1 MPANRAT
8 AAAPD
13 PGEPDFDAIHAAV
26 MATAQGRWFLDQYA
40 SRNRDAD
47 MAQVLAA
54 IGRLETE
61 MGRGRGGPVIA
72 VAASDPLPPGPDI
85 ARLCHDLGELACAL
99 MRARA
104 DIAAFEPP
112 GGAIASVLGDM
123 ENRLQAIAATLSDSL
138 RGDDPFGDLRAFA
151 AANANS
157 PATPNPAET
166 DGGIVDARIENP
178 DLPGE
183 VEPPATSAAAED
195 TAPAGAEAALLAAP
209 APPAAEHGQSFEDR
223 PAAADPAGARTPRL
237 SHLLMA
243 AEFDRLRDAQAAA
256 GTRASDQPASQLAV
270 TARVEATIPAEVT
283 ASDELAPPQ
292 AAGAVTTAADH
303 PSLVPEAPPPRRA
316 ADIAVDLFADVMALT
331 EAERFALF
339 T

>member
-13 PGEPDFDAIHAAV
+13 PDEPDFDAIHAAV
-26 MATAQGRWFLDQYA
+26 VATVQGRWFLDQYA
-40 SRNRDAD
+40 SRIRDAD

-61 MGRGRGGPVIA
+61 VARGRGGPAIATPA
-72 VAASDPLPPGPDI
+72 VAAPAPDPLPPGPDI
-85 ARLCHDLGELACAL
+85 ARLCRDLGELADAL

-104 DIAAFEPP
+104 DIAAIEPP
-112 GGAIASVLGDM
+112 GGAIAGVLGDL
-123 ENRLQAIAATLSDSL
+123 EDRLHAIAAALSDSL

-157 PATPNPAET
+157 PATPNPVET
-166 DGGIVDARIENP
+166 EGGIVDAGIEAP
-178 DLPGE
+178 DLPAE
-183 VEPPATSAAAED
+183 VEPPA
-195 TAPAGAEAALLAAP
+195 
-209 APPAAEHGQSFEDR
+209 AEHDRCVEDR
-223 PAAADPAGARTPRL
+223 PAAADPIGVRTPRL

-256 GTRASDQPASQLAV
+256 GTRASDQPVSQLAV
-270 TARVEATIPAEVT
+270 TAPVEATIPVEVT
-283 ASDELAPPQ
+283 APDELPPPQ
-292 AAGAVTTAADH
+292 AACAVTTAADH
-303 PSLVPEAPPPRRA
+303 PSLVPDTPAPPPRRGA

-331 EAERFALF
+331 EAERIALF

>member
-72 VAASDPLPPGPDI
+72 VAASDPLPPSPDI

-104 DIAAFEPP
+104 DIAAIEPP

-157 PATPNPAET
+157 PATPNPVET
-166 DGGIVDARIENP
+166 EGGIVDAGIETP
-178 DLPGE
+178 DLPTE
-183 VEPPATSAAAED
+183 V
-195 TAPAGAEAALLAAP
+195 
-209 APPAAEHGQSFEDR
+209 APPAAEHDQSFEDR
-223 PAAADPAGARTPRL
+223 PAAADPVGARTPRL
-237 SHLLMA
+237 SHRLMA

-256 GTRASDQPASQLAV
+256 GTRASDQPVSQLAV
-270 TARVEATIPAEVT
+270 TAPVEATIPVEAT
-283 ASDELAPPQ
+283 APDQLAPPQ
-292 AAGAVTTAADH
+292 PACAVTTAADH
-303 PSLVPEAPPPRRA
+303 PSPLPDTPAPLRRA

-331 EAERFALF
+331 EAERIALF